1 MRSATALAYA
11 RAGLL
16 GNPSDI
22 YGGRVLAFTFTD
34 FAARVSLT
42 EAARIEIGDGL
53 VAETLRDAVLPGV
66 ARRREGATALMAAAA
81 TKLVDHARHLIDGAP
96 GFRLRV
102 ASDIPR
108 QAGLAGSSAIVI
120 AALRVL
126 AAYFAIDVEAP
137 TLAALALAA
146 ETDVLDITAGPM
158 DRVVQ
163 AHEGLL
169 YMDFRPGGAHARLDP
184 ALLPPV
190 FIAWDPMPG
199 ESSGAVHDRVRE
211 RWERGEAR
219 VVEAVAELA
228 SLADEGLGA
237 LRAGDVDALCR
248 LIDRSFAVRAGV
260 WTLTGRD
267 RDMIEIA
274 RRAGVSAKLCGSG
287 GAIVGVLRDPAVFPP
302 LAAAYR
308 DAGYRTLRPGVG
320 P

>member
-1 MRSATALAYA
+1 M
-11 RAGLL
+11 
-16 GNPSDI
+16 
-22 YGGRVLAFTFTD
+22 LAFTFTD

-42 EAARIEIGDGL
+42 GAARIEIGDGL
-53 VAETLRDAVLPGV
+53 VAETLRDAVAPGV
-66 ARRREGATALMAAAA
+66 ARQCEGATALMTAAA
-81 TKLVDHARHLIDGAP
+81 TKLVDHAPHLIDGAP

-120 AALRVL
+120 AALRAL
-126 AAYFAIDVEAP
+126 AAHFAIDVDAP

-169 YMDFRPGGAHARLDP
+169 HMDFRRGAAHTRLDP
-184 ALLPPV
+184 ALLPQV

-199 ESSGAVHDRVRE
+199 ESSGAVHERVRE
-211 RWERGEAR
+211 RWERGEVR

-248 LIDRSFAVRAGV
+248 LIDRSFIVRAGV
-260 WTLTGRD
+260 WTLAGRD

-274 RRAGVSAKLCGSG
+274 RQAGVPTKLCGSG
-287 GAIVGVLRDPAVFPP
+287 GAIVGVLRAPSKFEA

-308 DAGYRTLRPGVG
+308 HAGYRTLRPRVG